1 MSNLAEKSSVEW
13 VVVGDAARVRKGLGV
28 GALVAGRQVAIFRLA
43 DGSLYAIDNYC
54 PFAEANV
61 ISRGLVGDLKGHKVV
76 ASPVYKQHYDL
87 LTGQCLED
95 ESIKLAT
102 YPVREANGKVEVA
115 A

>member
-1 MSNLAEKSSVEW
+1 MSNLAEKNPVEW

-28 GALVAGRQVAIFRLA
+28 GALVAGKQVAIFRLS

-95 ESIKLAT
+95 DSVKLAT
-102 YPVREANGKVEVA
+102 YPVRESNGQIEVA
-115 A
+115 V